1 MSRAPQRRQT
11 APDLLIP
18 IPMDTFLSEEND
30 RIQIEDDDVC
40 ECPSPRQNHSKY
52 IGDYVN
58 PAGIDRSSVHN
69 NKHFIRIALMKHARQ
84 EGCRFQLCKDLE
96 KLSGTDE
103 TNTFLAACEPNE
115 INVLL
120 LYASFL
126 GRADLI
132 CRLCEHDAN
141 VNHAESDVG
150 LTALHLC
157 AFRNCLYGVRYLIEK
172 KDANIRFNQ
181 THTPF
186 HYAAFGNSYD
196 VARYFLELPVTQEA
210 SSQDEETVLHVAA
223 RADAVRV
230 LSLLALNNNEMD
242 RFDRNGFAAIHYAAL
257 YGNLECLNVFLQ
269 SDCPV
274 NLPTES
280 KKTALH
286 MAATG
291 GWVDV
296 VRLLIESNADIQQQ
310 DQAGD
315 TALHAAVNFHRLE
328 CVEALLVHDADPN
341 AENNIGR
348 SSLHQA
354 LNGSPIS
361 DNIIEL
367 LLTAN
372 ADVKKADRYGNTP
385 LHIAASKELSRYVN
399 LLIERE
405 ADLSAKT
412 KEGTSALS
420 IVLRK
425 TPTCLDIF
433 KQRLDKFVTLQGQG
447 FVAGELKLKMEFRP
461 LLPPEHCGQSDISY
475 LNMFVKEGYKEILQ
489 HPLCQSFLHLKW
501 KNIRKFYIARLFS
514 YLVYLLFLMSWV
526 MTGLAY
532 NCYNESHGIERKPPL
547 CTDASGIFVI
557 SKNRAIL
564 EEQWV
569 MLVVLTLLEIV
580 RKITVLPSYLTV
592 RQFFTQE
599 NLVDWCLILTV
610 LAISCVYTD
619 RTYAWQ
625 RYLGAFAVFCGW
637 SNLMLM
643 IGQFPMF
650 GTYVAMFTSVQAE
663 VFKLLLAY
671 ACLLVGFT
679 ASFCIIFPHD
689 ELFSS
694 FSMAFI
700 KILAMMTGELTF
712 DYFFQS
718 NKTFSQADLPDVNR
732 NTWVF
737 QQISAQF
744 FFMLF
749 LLIVTIVLMNL
760 LIGIAV
766 HDIKGLQKS
775 AGLEKLV
782 RQTNLIYDMEVALHT
797 AVLPKRLLKWLRWS
811 ALIQPSPVCPDITV
825 HPLNPRETS
834 LPRDILSAAY
844 SIAKEGNEYNNS
856 PLSRRN
862 TYGSRDCAKTF
873 LKDDVST
880 ASRRRCSFDE
890 NTLTQNYNIL
900 KNDFVELKMICKK
913 ILTLLQE
920 PRRTHST

>member
-1 MSRAPQRRQT
+1 MSRAPQGRQT
-11 APDLLIP
+11 VPDLHIS

-30 RIQIEDDDVC
+30 RIQIEDDYVC
-40 ECPSPRQNHSKY
+40 EYPSPRQDHSKY

-58 PAGIDRSSVHN
+58 PAGIDRSFVHN
-69 NKHFIRIALMKHARQ
+69 NELFIRVVLVKHARQ
-84 EGCRFQLCKDLE
+84 EGCRFQLWDLE
-96 KLSGTDE
+96 KLSGMDE
-103 TNTFLAACEPNE
+103 TNMLLAACEPNE

-126 GRADLI
+126 GRDDLI
-132 CRLCEHDAN
+132 CRLCENDAN
-141 VNHAESDVG
+141 VDHAESDVG

-181 THTPF
+181 AHTPF
-186 HYAAFGNSYD
+186 HYAAFGDSYD
-196 VARYFLELPVTQEA
+196 VARYFLQLPVIQEA
-210 SSQDEETVLHVAA
+210 SLQDEETVLHVAA
-223 RADAVRV
+223 RANALRV
-230 LSLLALNNNEMD
+230 LSLIAPGNHQMD

-269 SDCPV
+269 SGCRV

-280 KKTALH
+280 GKTALH
-286 MAATG
+286 LAATG

-296 VRLLIESNADIQQQ
+296 VLLLIESNADIQQQ

-315 TALHAAVNFHRLE
+315 TALHAAVNLHRLE
-328 CVEALLVHDADPN
+328 CVEALLVHGADPN

-354 LNGSPIS
+354 LSGSLIS
-361 DNIIEL
+361 DNIVKL
-367 LLTAN
+367 LLTSK
-372 ADVKKADRYGNTP
+372 ADVNKADKFGNTP
-385 LHIAASKELSRYVN
+385 LHIAALKELSRYVN
-399 LLIERE
+399 LLIEHE

-447 FVAGELKLKMEFRP
+447 FVAGELELKMEFRP
-461 LLPPEHCGQSDISY
+461 LLPTERCGQSEISY
-475 LNMFVKEGYKEILQ
+475 LNMFVKEGYKEILL

-501 KNIRKFYIARLFS
+501 KNIRKFYIARLFT
-514 YLVYLLFLMSWV
+514 YLVYLLALMSWV
-526 MTGLAY
+526 MVGLAH
-532 NCYNESHGIERKPPL
+532 NCYNESHRIERRPSY
-547 CTDASGIFVI
+547 CTDVSGIYDFF
-557 SKNRAIL
+557 SRHPAIL
-564 EEQWV
+564 ETQWV
-569 MLVVLTLLEIV
+569 MLVILTLLEIV
-580 RKITVLPSYLTV
+580 RKVTVLPSYFAV

-599 NLVDWCLILTV
+599 NLVEWCLILTV

-625 RYLGAFAVFCGW
+625 RYLSAFAVFCGW

-650 GTYVAMFTSVQAE
+650 GTYVAMYTSVQAE
-663 VFKLLLAY
+663 VFKLLLLY

-679 ASFCIIFPHD
+679 ASFCIIFPHV
-689 ELFSS
+689 EAFGSLSLG
-694 FSMAFI
+694 FI
-700 KILAMMTGELTF
+700 KILTMMTGELTF
-712 DYFFQS
+712 DYFFTS
-718 NKTFSQADLPDVNR
+718 NETFSQADLPDVDDH
-732 NTWVF
+732 TWAF
-737 QQISAQF
+737 LRISAQF
-744 FFMLF
+744 FFLLF

-760 LIGIAV
+760 MIGIAV

-775 AGLEKLV
+775 LGLEKLV
-782 RQTNLIYDMEVALHT
+782 RQINLIYVMEDALHT

-825 HPLNPRETS
+825 HPLNPREKS
-834 LPRDILSAAY
+834 LPRDILLAAY
-844 SIAKEGNEYNNS
+844 SIAKEGNEYNNLA
-856 PLSRRN
+856 LSRRN
-862 TYGSRDCAKTF
+862 TYGSGNRA
-873 LKDDVST
+873 
-880 ASRRRCSFDE
+880 
-890 NTLTQNYNIL
+890 
-900 KNDFVELKMICKK
+900 
-913 ILTLLQE
+913 
-920 PRRTHST
+920 